1 MIRNASMASD
11 KSYHIILCSM
21 CYGMSHYD
29 IPCGTISYDIALHDL
44 ILRWLVVHPTVVYY
58 IIY

>member
-11 KSYHIILCSM
+11 ILNHIISCSM

-29 IPCGTISYDIALHDL
+29 VPCGTISYDIALHDL